1 MQLLLWSHRDY
12 RLRGP
17 TPAGIKHRE
26 YGCPETFASHGYAEV
41 YRKAQKHQEHE
52 REVYRKQHEKTN
64 TRKGIPTYR
73 EGDLVWLYE
82 ATAIARRLEYLST
95 NLTPAWSGPW
105 IVHQVY
111 GGMSATLMHAYN
123 PTRTYTAHFTRLSPA
138 AGFAEEDIY
147 EVETLLDK
155 KTGRDGREMILVRW
169 SGYKRPTW
177 VPRENLE
184 EGARESLRALEAGI
198 LRKKE
203 KEQRKE
209 KRKKAQAEIEDRK
222 RKAKQPAS
230 KKGEGGDV
238 VGRAGQ

>member
-1 MQLLLWSHRDY
+1 
-12 RLRGP
+12 
-17 TPAGIKHRE
+17 
-26 YGCPETFASHGYAEV
+26 
-41 YRKAQKHQEHE
+41 
-52 REVYRKQHEKTN
+52 
-64 TRKGIPTYR
+64 
-73 EGDLVWLYE
+73 
-82 ATAIARRLEYLST
+82 
-95 NLTPAWSGPW
+95 
-105 IVHQVY
+105 
-111 GGMSATLMHAYN
+111 MSATLMHAYN

-138 AGFAEEDIY
+138 AGFAEEDIKRWRLGRENVLKEARKRLRERRILENLKDIEYEHWDEAEGEKLEEELDDTAGTEEDIY

-155 KTGRDGREMILVRW
+155 KTGRDGKEMILVRW

-184 EGARESLRALEAGI
+184 EGARESLRALDAGI